1 MRICFLKKLYLCSM
15 KKHILKITSLLLL
28 SLMLS
33 MTPVDANA
41 QCPMCRMSAENNLK
55 DGGSTGKGL
64 NKGILYMLVMPY
76 VLVGTIGVVWYRN
89 RKKEEEL

>member
-1 MRICFLKKLYLCSM
+1 M
-15 KKHILKITSLLLL
+15 KKRVFNFLSLLIL
-28 SLMLS
+28 SLTLS
-33 MTPVDANA
+33 ITPVDTNA

-64 NKGILYMLVMPY
+64 NKGILYMLAMPY
-76 VLVGTIGVVWYRN
+76 ILVGTIGIIWYRN